1 MVIDRVFFIGS
12 DYFFNR
18 SGYFRVSDF
27 LSGQNFIVGVWIERL
42 RSIEDVLYEDSRM
55 LMITRFDSGDQFVI
69 FRRVRDVS
77 KFFGYVYVSEDN
89 SFDNIVRSKFRLEID
104 LVFLSLEGK

>member
-1 MVIDRVFFIGS
+1 MVIDREFFIGS

-18 SGYFRVSDF
+18 SGYFRGSDF
-27 LSGQNFIVGVWIERL
+27 LSGQNFIVGEWIDRL

-55 LMITRFDSGDQFVI
+55 LMITRFDFGDQFVI